1 MEEPG
6 NGEVTPKFQP
16 DDPRHL
22 HLWQI
27 QSVRDIAVIALVI
40 FLILCGYW
48 LRSVTVPLLIALAL
62 AYLFEPIIVRVTRR
76 FNVSRPVV
84 VGSLVGAVAILFAVA
99 LLGVALSLVQTVQLL
114 RTLPDTIGGAIRFV
128 DEHLPEPAGE
138 AFIGGLESLFGPADG
153 AADSATVQ
161 GGNEQDEAGGAQAE
175 SDEAE
180 TVEGETAEGEAG
192 EASIE
197 PPDRQTQSRRIAENI
212 RDWVHANLGTVFQA
226 TVRTTG
232 DAISLIFAL
241 LGSTIYIAFTLFLIP
256 FYFYAFSTG
265 WPKLRDGVVE
275 LFPVEHSQN
284 IYDMLHKMDR
294 AVSGFVRGR
303 VVISA
308 IMGVLLAAGW
318 WACGVPYWLLLGILT
333 GVLSMVPY
341 LGGIGLPL
349 AIGLLWMSQADAQGG
364 EQMAWWAI
372 LLWPSVV
379 FTVVQLVEGYVLTP
393 VISGKATNLGP
404 VSVLVVV
411 LAGGVV
417 AGVYGMLLAIPVAA
431 CGKIIITDVVVP
443 RIKAYGRGQV
453 SDVLPIDEQ

>member
-1 MEEPG
+1 MDEPTQG
-6 NGEVTPKFQP
+6 QLQPKFQP
-16 DDPRHL
+16 EDPRHL

-27 QSVRDIAVIALVI
+27 QSVRDVAVIALAI

-62 AYLFEPIIVRVTRR
+62 AYLFEPIIIRVTRR

-84 VGSLVGAVAILFAVA
+84 AGSLVGAVGVLFALA
-99 LLGVALSLVQTVQLL
+99 LVGFALSLVQTIDLL
-114 RTLPDTIGGAIRFV
+114 RRLPDSVAEAIQYV
-128 DEHLPEPAGE
+128 DERLPEPVGE
-138 AFIGGLESLFGPADG
+138 ALMDGLGSLFGPAQGDDAALPDDQASPSEV
-153 AADSATVQ
+153 AADPEQGAT
-161 GGNEQDEAGGAQAE
+161 EQAPPADSTAAEAQSPPQ
-175 SDEAE
+175 SD
-180 TVEGETAEGEAG
+180 
-192 EASIE
+192 AS
-197 PPDRQTQSRRIAENI
+197 QSREIAANI
-212 RDWVHANLGTVFQA
+212 RDWLHANLGAVFQA

-232 DAISLIFAL
+232 DAVSMIFAFI
-241 LGSTIYIAFTLFLIP
+241 GSTIYIAFTLFLIP

-275 LFPVEHSQN
+275 LFPVEHSRKN
-284 IYDMLHKMDR
+284 YDMLHKMDL

-318 WACGVPYWLLLGILT
+318 WACGVPYWLVLGILT
-333 GVLSMVPY
+333 GILSMVPY

-349 AIGLLWMSQADAQGG
+349 AIGLLWMSQADGQGG

-372 LLWPSVV
+372 ILWPSVV

-431 CGKIIITDVVVP
+431 CGKIIIMDVVVP
-443 RIKAYGRGQV
+443 RIKAYGRGQA